1 LKKES
6 SVSQQSKS
14 KLLPVTAL
22 VALALSACQ
31 SEKKPDAAPAK
42 PAAAAQGVP
51 AKVGAEPE
59 ASKDFNPRLL
69 RRFAPVR
76 ATVDSPANPAT
87 PEKVQLGR
95 MLYFEKRLS
104 KNQNVSCNS
113 CHRLDAY
120 GVDSEPTSPG
130 DGGDRGGRNS
140 PTVYHAAGYFTQFW
154 DGRAPDVEAQ
164 AKGPILNPIEMNMP
178 SGDAVV
184 ARLKAI
190 PGYRE
195 AFAKAFPED
204 ANSLTYDNVGRAIG
218 AFERGLTTPAR
229 WDKYLQGDK
238 NALTDAE
245 LEGLKVFT
253 NVGCMVCHTGEF
265 LGGTSYQ
272 RVGAVE
278 PWPNQNDPGRFKVTN
293 NAADRMMF
301 KVPTLRNIAKTAPY
315 FHDGSAKSLN
325 DAVRMM
331 GKHQLGLEL
340 SDAEV
345 TSIVAWLGALTG
357 ELPKEYIAAPTLPE
371 GPSKVKEPG

>member
-1 LKKES
+1 VSPES
-6 SVSQQSKS
+6 S
-14 KLLPVTAL
+14 KLTLLSVT
-22 VALALSACQ
+22 VALTLGVSACK
-31 SEKKPDAAPAK
+31 SEKKPDAT
-42 PAAAAQGVP
+42 PAAAASVQAVP
-51 AKVGAEPE
+51 VQAGAEPVG
-59 ASKDFNPRLL
+59 ASKAFNPRLL

-76 ATVDSPANPAT
+76 TSIDSPTNPAT

-95 MLYFEKRLS
+95 MLYFDQRLS
-104 KNQNVSCNS
+104 KKQNVSCNS

-130 DGGDRGGRNS
+130 GDGDRGGRNS

-154 DGRAPDVEAQ
+154 DGRAADVEQQ
-164 AKGPILNPIEMNMP
+164 AKGPILNPIEMGMP

-204 ANSLTYDNVGRAIG
+204 ANPLSYDNVGRAIG
-218 AFERGLTTPAR
+218 AFERGLMTPAR
-229 WDKYLQGDK
+229 WDKYLQGEK
-238 NALTDAE
+238 NALSDAE

-278 PWPNQNDPGRFKVTN
+278 PWPNQGDPGRFKVTSN
-293 NAADRMMF
+293 PADRMMF
-301 KVPTLRNIAKTAPY
+301 KVPTLRNVAKTGPY

-345 TSIVAWLGALTG
+345 QSIVAWLGSLTG
-357 ELPKEYIAAPTLPE
+357 ELPMDYIAAPKLPE
-371 GPSKVKEPG
+371 GPQKAKGAG

>member
-1 LKKES
+1 VSLKP
-6 SVSQQSKS
+6 KS
-14 KLLPVTAL
+14 KLLPLSLGLVLSLAACKREKAPEETPVSPELAADAARAKAGAKAVTA
-22 VALALSACQ
+22 
-31 SEKKPDAAPAK
+31 
-42 PAAAAQGVP
+42 
-51 AKVGAEPE
+51 
-59 ASKDFNPRLL
+59 SKAFNPRLL

-76 ATVDSPANPAT
+76 TSVDSAKNPTT

-95 MLYFEKRLS
+95 MLYFDKRLS

-120 GVDSEPTSPG
+120 GVDSESTSPG
-130 DGGDRGGRNS
+130 DDGHRGGRNS

-154 DGRAPDVEAQ
+154 DGRAADVEEQ
-164 AKGPILNPIEMNMP
+164 AKGPILNPIEMGMP

-184 ARLKAI
+184 ARLQAI

-195 AFAKAFPED
+195 AFGKAFPGD
-204 ANSLTYDNVGRAIG
+204 ANALSYDNVGRAIG

-229 WDKYLQGDK
+229 WDKYLRGDK
-238 NALTDAE
+238 NALSDAE

-278 PWPNQNDPGRFKVTN
+278 PWPNQADPGRFKITSN
-293 NAADRMMF
+293 EADRMMF

-315 FHDGSAKSLN
+315 FHDGSAKNLN

-340 SDAEV
+340 SESEV
-345 TSIVAWLGALTG
+345 QSIVIWLGSLTG
-357 ELPKEYIAAPTLPE
+357 DLPKEYIAAPKLPE
-371 GPSKVKEPG
+371 GPNAPKEAG